1 MKKVLIVGDFHI
13 PTRANRIPPKVQA
26 ELESETYD
34 VVLCTGDLISN
45 SILKWL
51 DKVGDEVYVVKG
63 NMDFL
68 KLPEKLSV
76 RIESLKWGLFHGSG
90 IFPRGNI
97 AQLTRVASQMDVDV
111 LVHGH
116 THVLSINEVKHDD
129 KTILLVNPGSA
140 TGVWSGSGGSL
151 IPSFIKAIVSNRDI
165 ELICFELISDN
176 LRSRH
181 TFFSL

>member
-1 MKKVLIVGDFHI
+1 VKRVLIIGDFHI
-13 PTRANRIPPKVQA
+13 PTRANRIPPKIQA
-26 ELESETYD
+26 ELERETYD

-51 DKVGDEVYVVKG
+51 DKIGDEVYVVKG

-68 KLPEKLSV
+68 RLPERLSV
-76 RIESLKWGLFHGSG
+76 RIESLEWGLFHGSG

-97 AQLTRVASQMDVDV
+97 TQLTRVASQMGVDV

-116 THVLSINEVKHDD
+116 THVLSVNEVRQDD
-129 KTILLVNPGSA
+129 KTILLINPGSV

-151 IPSFIKAIVSNRDI
+151 IPSFIKAIVNNRDI
-165 ELICFELISDN
+165 ELDCFELISDN
-176 LRSRH
+176 LRSRR